1 MTLPAMASPSLFPL
15 AGIERIAVC
24 GVGLIGGS
32 IVRALRALG
41 RPVHLTG
48 FDVDAALLQ
57 RLLAEGWI
65 DEVAEEGG
73 ALFASHDLVVLCQPV
88 GVLVEFIEA
97 HGAKIGAGHAVC
109 LDVAS
114 VKAPVAAALSH
125 GGTAA
130 VARFVP
136 SHPIAGKALHGWAAS
151 EAGLFEGKRCVL
163 TPDAGTGRAALETA
177 RAFWALLGAQVG
189 TMPASEHDAVYAAI
203 SHLPQVLTYAYLHSL
218 AARPD
223 AREWP
228 AYQGSGFSGFT
239 RLGSSDAVLWADIA
253 VHNRRPLIHEIDCL
267 SDALALMRH
276 QLSLGDADALA
287 GVFETARHF
296 HANSAPPAAGS
307 AD

>member
-1 MTLPAMASPSLFPL
+1 MASPSLFPL
-15 AGIERIAVC
+15 PGIDRIAVC

-32 IVRALRALG
+32 IVRALRAMG
-41 RPVHLTG
+41 RPVHITG
-48 FDVDAALLQ
+48 FDTDAALLE
-57 RLLAEGWI
+57 RLRAEGWI
-65 DEVAEEGG
+65 DEIAQEGG
-73 ALFASHDLVVLCQPV
+73 ALFDSHDLVVLCQPV
-88 GVLVEFIEA
+88 GCLVEFIEE
-97 HGAKIGAGHAVC
+97 HGARIGTGRAVC

-114 VKAPVAAALSH
+114 VKAPVAAALAH
-125 GGTAA
+125 GGPAA

-163 TPDAGTGRAALETA
+163 TPDAGTDRTALDTA
-177 RAFWALLGAQVG
+177 QAFWSLLGAQVA
-189 TMPASEHDAVYAAI
+189 TMPASAHDAVYAAI

-228 AYQGSGFSGFT
+228 AYQGSGFVGFT
-239 RLGSSDAVLWADIA
+239 RLGSSDAALWADIA

-276 QLSLGDADALA
+276 QLALGDAGALA
-287 GVFETARHF
+287 ESFEAARHF
-296 HANSAPPAAGS
+296 HAESSRPAAGS

>member
-1 MTLPAMASPSLFPL
+1 MASTSLFPI

-32 IVRALRALG
+32 IVRALRALKG
-41 RPVHLTG
+41 SVHITG
-48 FDVDAALLQ
+48 LDVDAALLQ

-73 ALFASHDLVVLCQPV
+73 ALFGSHDLVVLCQPV
-88 GVLVEFIEA
+88 GILVEFIEE
-97 HGAKIGAGHAVC
+97 HGASLGAGRAVC

-114 VKAPVAAALSH
+114 VKAPVAAALSQ
-125 GGTAA
+125 GGPAA

-136 SHPIAGKALHGWAAS
+136 SHPIAGKSLHGWAAS

-163 TPDAGTGRAALETA
+163 TPDVGTDRTALETA
-177 RAFWALLGAQVG
+177 QAFWSLLGAQVG
-189 TMPASEHDAVYAAI
+189 TMPAFEHDAVYAAI

-228 AYQGSGFSGFT
+228 AYQGSGFVGFT
-239 RLGSSDAVLWADIA
+239 RLGSSDATLWADIA

-276 QLSLGDADALA
+276 QLSLADAGALA
-287 GVFETARHF
+287 ESFDTARQF
-296 HANSAPPAAGS
+296 HAESAPPAGAP